1 MRVVR
6 RSDELRSL
14 LEERRRKGL
23 TVGLVPT
30 MGALHAGHL
39 SLVRRARHLSDVVVV
54 SVFVNPKQ
62 FGEGEDFEH
71 YPRDTEGDLEL
82 LRGERTDIAFLPS
95 VENMYPP
102 GATVEVTAGPIGDVY
117 EGADRPGHFNGVCT
131 VVAKL
136 FNIVEPDLAVFG
148 QKDAQQA
155 AVMKR
160 LVKDLDF
167 AIDLVV
173 APIVRESDGLAL
185 SSRNVY
191 LTAEQRN
198 QALALS
204 RSLELGR
211 DAYTQSGDFQLT
223 EKTMLQYLQDAEG
236 VDVSYA
242 GVVDPDSFDA
252 PQPSGRILLIV
263 AGRVGRTRLID
274 NLVVEAADGGG
285 G

>member
-14 LEERRRKGL
+14 LEERRRKGP

-102 GATVEVTAGPIGDVY
+102 GATVEVTAGPIGDIY

-155 AVMKR
+155 AVVKR

-223 EKTMLQYLQDAEG
+223 EKTMLQYLQDADG
-236 VDVSYA
+236 VEVSYA

-263 AGRVGRTRLID
+263 AGRVGKTRLID

>member
-1 MRVVR
+1 
-6 RSDELRSL
+6 
-14 LEERRRKGL
+14 
-23 TVGLVPT
+23 
-30 MGALHAGHL
+30 
-39 SLVRRARHLSDVVVV
+39 
-54 SVFVNPKQ
+54 
-62 FGEGEDFEH
+62 
-71 YPRDTEGDLEL
+71 L

-136 FNIVEPDLAVFG
+136 FNIVEPDIAVFG

-211 DAYTQSGDFQLT
+211 DAFTQSGDFQLT

-263 AGRVGRTRLID
+263 AGRVGKTRLID

>member
-6 RSDELRSL
+6 RSDELGSL

-155 AVMKR
+155 AVVKR

-167 AIDLVV
+167 AIDLIV
-173 APIVRESDGLAL
+173 APIVREGDGLAL

-263 AGRVGRTRLID
+263 AGRVGKTRLID

>member
-155 AVMKR
+155 AVVKR

-252 PQPSGRILLIV
+252 PQSSGRILLIV
-263 AGRVGRTRLID
+263 AGRVGKTRLID
-274 NLVVEAADGGG
+274 NFVVEAADGGG

>member
-6 RSDELRSL
+6 RSDELGSL

-155 AVMKR
+155 AVVKR

-167 AIDLVV
+167 AIDLIV
-173 APIVRESDGLAL
+173 APIVRDGDGLAL

-191 LTAEQRN
+191 LTDEQRS

-263 AGRVGRTRLID
+263 AGRVGKTRLID
-274 NLVVEAADGGG
+274 NLVVEAAEGGG

>member
-263 AGRVGRTRLID
+263 AGRVGKTRLID

>member
-23 TVGLVPT
+23 RVGLVPT

-39 SLVRRARHLSDVVVV
+39 SLVRRARHSSDVVVV

-62 FGEGEDFEH
+62 FGEGEDFEK

-95 VENMYPP
+95 VEEMYPAD
-102 GATVEVTAGPIGDVY
+102 ATVGVTAGPIGDDY
-117 EGADRPGHFNGVCT
+117 EGADRPGHFDGVCT
-131 VVAKL
+131 VVTKL
-136 FNIVEPDLAVFG
+136 FNIVEPDLAIFG
-148 QKDAQQA
+148 QKDAQQV
-155 AVMKR
+155 AVLKH

-167 AIDLVV
+167 AIDLNI

-191 LTAEQRN
+191 LTVEQRN

-211 DAYTQSGDFQLT
+211 DAYAQSGDVQLA
-223 EKTMLQYLQDAEG
+223 EKTMLEHLQEADG
-236 VDVSYA
+236 VEVAYA
-242 GVVDPDSFDA
+242 AAVHPDSFEA
-252 PQPSGRILLIV
+252 PRAEDRILLIV
-263 AGRVGRTRLID
+263 AGRVGSTRLID
-274 NLVVEAADGGG
+274 NLMVEATNGGG

>member
-136 FNIVEPDLAVFG
+136 FNIVEPDIAVFG

-211 DAYTQSGDFQLT
+211 EAYTQSGDFQLT

-263 AGRVGRTRLID
+263 AGRVGKTRLID

>member
-131 VVAKL
+131 VVAML

-211 DAYTQSGDFQLT
+211 DAYTHSGDFQLT

-236 VDVSYA
+236 VEVSYA

-263 AGRVGRTRLID
+263 AGWVGKTRLID

>member
-102 GATVEVTAGPIGDVY
+102 GAIVEVTVGPIGDVY
-117 EGADRPGHFNGVCT
+117 EGGDRPGHFNGVCT

-155 AVMKR
+155 AVVKR

-173 APIVRESDGLAL
+173 APIVREGDGLAL

-211 DAYTQSGDFQLT
+211 DAYMQSGDFQLT

-263 AGRVGRTRLID
+263 AGRVGKTRLID

>member
-23 TVGLVPT
+23 TLGLVPT

-62 FGEGEDFEH
+62 FGEGEDFEQ

-155 AVMKR
+155 AVVKR

-167 AIDLVV
+167 AIDLIV
-173 APIVRESDGLAL
+173 APIVREGDGLAL

-263 AGRVGRTRLID
+263 AGRVGKTRLID

>member
-6 RSDELRSL
+6 RPDELRSL
-14 LEERRRKGL
+14 LQERRRKGL

-39 SLVRRARHLSDVVVV
+39 SLVRRARHLSDVVVA

-82 LRGERTDIAFLPS
+82 LRGERADIAFLPS
-95 VENMYPP
+95 VEDMYPAD
-102 GATVEVTAGPIGDVY
+102 ATVGVRAGPIGEVY
-117 EGADRPGHFNGVCT
+117 EGADRPGHFDGVCT
-131 VVAKL
+131 VVTKL
-136 FNIVEPDLAVFG
+136 FNIVEPAFAVFG
-148 QKDAQQA
+148 QKDAQQV
-155 AVMKR
+155 AVLKR

-167 AIDLVV
+167 ALDLVV

-185 SSRNVY
+185 SSRNIY
-191 LTAEQRN
+191 LTTEQRN

-211 DAYTQSGDFQLT
+211 DAYSQSGDVQLT
-223 EKTMLQYLQDAEG
+223 EKTMLEYLQDADG
-236 VDVSYA
+236 VDVAYA
-242 GVVDPDSFDA
+242 AAVDPDSFDA
-252 PQPSGRILLIV
+252 PQAEDRILLIV
-263 AGRVGRTRLID
+263 AGRVGNTRLID
-274 NLVVEAADGGG
+274 NLVLEAAGAGGG
-285 G
+285 

>member
-102 GATVEVTAGPIGDVY
+102 GATVEVTAGPIGDVF
-117 EGADRPGHFNGVCT
+117 EGGDRPGHFNGVCT

-155 AVMKR
+155 AVVKR

-173 APIVRESDGLAL
+173 APIVREGDGLAL

-211 DAYTQSGDFQLT
+211 DAYMQSGDFQLT

-263 AGRVGRTRLID
+263 AGRVGKTRLID

>member
-1 MRVVR
+1 
-6 RSDELRSL
+6 
-14 LEERRRKGL
+14 
-23 TVGLVPT
+23 
-30 MGALHAGHL
+30 
-39 SLVRRARHLSDVVVV
+39 
-54 SVFVNPKQ
+54 
-62 FGEGEDFEH
+62 
-71 YPRDTEGDLEL
+71 
-82 LRGERTDIAFLPS
+82 
-95 VENMYPP
+95 
-102 GATVEVTAGPIGDVY
+102 
-117 EGADRPGHFNGVCT
+117 
-131 VVAKL
+131 
-136 FNIVEPDLAVFG
+136 
-148 QKDAQQA
+148 
-155 AVMKR
+155 
-160 LVKDLDF
+160 
-167 AIDLVV
+167 
-173 APIVRESDGLAL
+173 VRESDGLAL

-242 GVVDPDSFDA
+242 GVVDPESFDA

-263 AGRVGRTRLID
+263 AGRVGKTRLID

>member
-14 LEERRRKGL
+14 LEERRRKGP

-155 AVMKR
+155 AVVKR

-252 PQPSGRILLIV
+252 PQPGGRILLIV
-263 AGRVGRTRLID
+263 AGRVGKTRLID

>member
-6 RSDELRSL
+6 RSEELRSL
-14 LEERRRKGL
+14 LDERRRKGL

-39 SLVRRARHLSDVVVV
+39 SLVRRARHLSDIVVV
-54 SVFVNPKQ
+54 SVFVNPRQ

-82 LRGERTDIAFLPS
+82 LRGERADIAFLPS
-95 VENMYPP
+95 VEDMYPA
-102 GATVEVTAGPIGDVY
+102 GATVRVTAGSIGDFY
-117 EGADRPGHFNGVCT
+117 EGADRPGHFDGVCT
-131 VVAKL
+131 VVTKL

-148 QKDAQQA
+148 QKDAQQT
-155 AVMKR
+155 AVLKR
-160 LVKDLDF
+160 LVRDLDF
-167 AIDLVV
+167 GIDLVIG
-173 APIVRESDGLAL
+173 PIVRESDGLAI

-191 LTAEQRN
+191 LTTEQRN

-211 DAYTQSGDFQLT
+211 DAFARSTDAQLA
-223 EKTMLQYLQDAEG
+223 EKAMLEYLQVADGIEVA
-236 VDVSYA
+236 YA
-242 GVVDPDSFDA
+242 AAVDPETFEA
-252 PQPSGRILLIV
+252 PRTEDRILLIV
-263 AGRVGRTRLID
+263 AGRVGNTRLID
-274 NLVVEAADGGG
+274 NLVVDATDGGG

>member
-14 LEERRRKGL
+14 LEERRRKGP
-23 TVGLVPT
+23 TVGFVPT

-148 QKDAQQA
+148 QKDAQQT

-263 AGRVGRTRLID
+263 AGRVGKTRLID

>member
-14 LEERRRKGL
+14 LEDPRRKGR

-39 SLVRRARHLSDVVVV
+39 SLVRRARHSSDVVVV

-82 LRGERTDIAFLPS
+82 LRGERADIAFLPS
-95 VENMYPP
+95 VEDMYPA
-102 GATVEVTAGPIGDVY
+102 GATVKVTAGPIGDVY
-117 EGADRPGHFNGVCT
+117 EGADRPGHFDGVCT
-131 VVAKL
+131 VVTKL

-148 QKDAQQA
+148 QKDAQQV
-155 AVMKR
+155 AVLKH
-160 LVKDLDF
+160 LASDLDF
-167 AIDLVV
+167 DIDLVV

-191 LTAEQRN
+191 LTAEQGN

-204 RSLELGR
+204 RCLELGR
-211 DAYTQSGDFQLT
+211 DAYVQSGDVQLA
-223 EKTMLQYLQDAEG
+223 EKTMLEHLQDADG
-236 VDVSYA
+236 VDVAYA
-242 GVVDPDSFDA
+242 AAVDPDRFDA
-252 PQPSGRILLIV
+252 PRSEDRILLIV
-263 AGRVGRTRLID
+263 AGRVGNTRLID
-274 NLVVEAADGGG
+274 NLVVETTDGGG

>member
-102 GATVEVTAGPIGDVY
+102 GATIEVTAGPIGDIY

-155 AVMKR
+155 AVVKR

-211 DAYTQSGDFQLT
+211 DAYMQSGDFQLT

-236 VDVSYA
+236 VEVSYA

-263 AGRVGRTRLID
+263 AGRVGKTRLID